1 MEESEREGIIE
12 SYLER
17 VAEQGEILEENINLD

>member
-1 MEESEREGIIE
+1 MEESERKGIIE

-17 VAEQGEILEENINLD
+17 VAEQGKILEENINLD